1 MLEQIYLT
9 RSKVRGKML
18 GFLFSNAGKE
28 FYLSELAR
36 QVSTSPGNIQRE
48 IAPFLQDGLIRR
60 TKRGGLVFYSLN
72 PSHALFSE
80 IQSLI
85 LKTLGVEGRLR
96 ALVEKMKEIKFALL
110 YGSFAQEKEHG
121 ESDIDLLVV
130 SEGALRDF
138 YSPLSRLES
147 ELGREINAT
156 VYSSGEFRKRI
167 QEKNGFI
174 SHVLS
179 QPHRVLKGDLRDY
192 QKTASRGPRKKN

>member
-60 TKRGGLVFYSLN
+60 TQRGGLVFYSLN
-72 PSHALFSE
+72 PSHALFAE
-80 IQSLI
+80 IRSLV

-96 ALVEKMKEIKFALL
+96 TLVEKMKEIKFALL

-130 SEGALRDF
+130 SEGSLRDF
-138 YSPLSRLES
+138 YSLLSRLES

-156 VYSSGEFRKRI
+156 VYSPEEFQKKIR
-167 QEKNGFI
+167 EKNGFI
-174 SHVLS
+174 GYVLS
-179 QPHRVLKGDLRDY
+179 QPYHLLKGDLREY
-192 QKTASRGPRKKN
+192 QKTASPGPRKKN